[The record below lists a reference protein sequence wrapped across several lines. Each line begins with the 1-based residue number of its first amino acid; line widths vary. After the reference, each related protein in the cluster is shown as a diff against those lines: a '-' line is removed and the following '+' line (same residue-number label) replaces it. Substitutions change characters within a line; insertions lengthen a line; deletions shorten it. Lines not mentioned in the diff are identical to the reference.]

1 METILATAFGRIVE
15 VQKGDSDEVVKA
27 AREIFQSSD
36 ERNSVSFA
44 IILPLIGQ
52 FILFSKNTY
61 SIAITVR
68 K

>member
-1 METILATAFGRIVE
+1 METILATAFGRVVE

-44 IILPLIGQ
+44 IVMPLI
-52 FILFSKNTY
+52 SKFMLSSKFT
-61 SIAITVR
+61 I
-68 K
+68 

>member
-36 ERNSVSFA
+36 EKNSVSFA
-44 IILPLIGQ
+44 IAMPLVGQ
-52 FILFSKNTY
+52 FMLSVKPLL
-61 SIAITVR
+61 
-68 K
+68 